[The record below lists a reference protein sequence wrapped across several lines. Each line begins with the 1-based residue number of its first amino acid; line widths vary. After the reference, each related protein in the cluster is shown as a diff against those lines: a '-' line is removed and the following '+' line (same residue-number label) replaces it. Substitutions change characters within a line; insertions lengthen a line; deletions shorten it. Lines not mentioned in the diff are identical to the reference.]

1 MIVVVR
7 VRGIHNVAPKIR
19 HTLKLLRLHKPNHA
33 VVVPD
38 TPAIRG
44 MLKVVKDYVTYGEV
58 SDETLLKL
66 IQKRGEKGSK
76 KVANPE
82 EVLERMK
89 KGEKYDDL
97 MDPVFR
103 LHPPRKGWKSI
114 KKAYPYG
121 ALGPRDNMDEL
132 LKRMM

>member
-1 MIVVVR
+1 MIAIVR
-7 VRGIHNVAPKIR
+7 VRGIHNLKPKVR
-19 HTLKLLRLHKPNHA
+19 KTLELLRLHKPNHA

-38 TPAIRG
+38 TPAYRG
-44 MLKVVKDYVTYGEV
+44 MLKIVKDYVTYGEV

-66 IQKRGEKGSK
+66 IEKRGEKGSK
-76 KVANPE
+76 KVSNPK

-114 KKAYPYG
+114 KRLYPYG
-121 ALGPRDNMDEL
+121 ALGPRDNMDDL